1 MAKKVEIKEY
11 VDRGVKDF
19 DPKKKNCI
27 VTDLDGTLALINGR
41 GYFESWRF
49 DTDILNESVA
59 AIIDDLL
66 YLNDN
71 TNTERKRYELIV
83 ITGRSEAGAGRQKT
97 EKWLNENSVIY
108 DKLFMR
114 KAGDFRKDY
123 ITKSEIIQELQKEY
137 NIICAFDDRD
147 SSAKAFRD
155 NGVLCLQVWEDDTE
169 KKPCHACKEIENK
182 EELPA
187 STQLALFMI
196 NYCPQCGRKLK

>member
-41 GYFESWRF
+41 GYFDSYKF
-49 DTDILNESVA
+49 GTDIINDPLYDV
-59 AIIDDLL
+59 IFRLL
-66 YLNDN
+66 EFDV
-71 TNTERKRYELIV
+71 KCELIV
-83 ITGRSEAGAGRQKT
+83 ITGRSEAGVGREKT
-97 EKWLNENSVIY
+97 IKWMEENGVEY

-114 KAGDFRKDY
+114 KPGDFRKDY

-169 KKPCHACKEIENK
+169 QKPCKNCKDIIKNDNPNK
-182 EELPA
+182 
-187 STQLALFMI
+187 FK
-196 NYCPQCGRKLK
+196 YCPECGRKID